1 MLASTLPLLIQ
12 KPRNVQPVAPC
23 LERHSD
29 VETAR
34 PLATHLADTL
44 GQKVI
49 VENKGGAGG
58 GIGHAYVARAEP
70 HGWVDGAEFRWTR
83 EVVAA

>member
-1 MLASTLPLLIQ
+1 MQRMLASTLPLLIQ
-12 KPRNVQPVAPC
+12 KPRNVQSVAPC
-23 LERHSD
+23 LERRSD

-44 GQKVI
+44 GQKV
-49 VENKGGAGG
+49 VAENKDGAGG

-70 HGWVDGAEFRWTR
+70 DGCLGGQTR
-83 EVVAA
+83 SLR